1 MTDGAQQVKLFADFR
16 DLFRQLADVQYI
28 LATEKPNSEL
38 REIAESER
46 VELIG
51 SISSYCEEIVD
62 VIIPKLDADSRD
74 VTLEIQS
81 AAGGSESSLFANDL
95 CEMYKNYCR
104 LMGWRLKQI
113 DFQPDIS
120 IGRGCKSG

>member
-1 MTDGAQQVKLFADFR
+1 M
-16 DLFRQLADVQYI
+16 I
-28 LATEKPNSEL
+28 LTEKPNSEL
-38 REIAESER
+38 REIAE
-46 VELIG
+46 VEKSDLIG
-51 SISSYCEEIVD
+51 SIDSHCEEIVE
-62 VIIPKLDADSRD
+62 VIIPKLDADRRD

-104 LMGWRLKQI
+104 IMGWRLKQI

-120 IGRGCKSG
+120 IGRGCKSGQFQVTGTDVYKHLKHESGCHKV